1 MFSFF
6 LFLFFITG
14 LSPNL
19 INARRYYELLQE
31 AAFKEAPE
39 RNVTDWLIRRAH
51 RRYGLSNAARNTA
64 VTEAWAA
71 LGASGYAIDK
81 GVGDGTGVCQM
92 DVFAKL
98 KLADVMWNKTADGN
112 ITSPGP
118 PLCLE
123 WASWG
128 SFNAAGAV
136 LRRQVAH
143 QQAHVKRLSYVMA
156 TNLAIWV
163 KALKKPFPTSTV
175 RFAVL

>member
-1 MFSFF
+1 M
-6 LFLFFITG
+6 
-14 LSPNL
+14 LSATAHN
-19 INARRYYELLQE
+19 
-31 AAFKEAPE
+31 AFKEAPE

-51 RRYGLSNAARNTA
+51 RRYGLPNAARNTA

-98 KLADVMWNKTADGN
+98 KLDDVMWNKTADGT

-123 WASWG
+123 
-128 SFNAAGAV
+128 
-136 LRRQVAH
+136 
-143 QQAHVKRLSYVMA
+143 
-156 TNLAIWV
+156 
-163 KALKKPFPTSTV
+163 
-175 RFAVL
+175 